1 VPWERW
7 WWCRMRSSELQAL
20 LDESPLHRGL
30 ALKVTELTDSS
41 LTLEGEAGEGHVN
54 STASGVVHGGALAVV
69 LDAAATLVLV
79 HVTGA
84 DWSTVDF
91 RVDYLRP
98 VVAGPLVVRAVP
110 DHVGRR
116 IGRASAVLASG
127 GQGPTHA
134 RAVGTFVR
142 SQPVPRPQP
151 TEAKR

>member
-1 VPWERW
+1 
-7 WWCRMRSSELQAL
+7 
-20 LDESPLHRGL
+20 L

-127 GQGPTHA
+127 GQGSPHA

-142 SQPVPRPQP
+142 SQPEAEPAPRPS
-151 TEAKR
+151 EANI

>member
-1 VPWERW
+1 
-7 WWCRMRSSELQAL
+7 
-20 LDESPLHRGL
+20 
-30 ALKVTELTDSS
+30 
-41 LTLEGEAGEGHVN
+41 
-54 STASGVVHGGALAVV
+54 VHGGALAVV

-98 VVAGPLVVRAVP
+98 VLTGPLVVRAVP

-127 GQGPTHA
+127 GQGPPHV

-142 SQPVPRPQP
+142 SQPGPGPQRS
-151 TEAKR
+151 EAKR